1 MVSLRDVNWLSRRLR
16 LLMSSEAAV
25 LAADMSSLAAR
36 VTALE
41 MIALSLDA
49 RLDTI
54 EANYLKRV
62 ALPDWPI
69 TISAGG
75 IALSLGARTYNQTI
89 SAGLGVQPGDDIYVS
104 PSAAVPAGFLVGNAS
119 AVSTTQLQIQVLNPL
134 LAIGAS

>member
-25 LAADMSSLAAR
+25 LASDMSSLAAR

-54 EANYLKRV
+54 EANYLKRI
-62 ALPDWPI
+62 ALPDLADHDFSRWNC
-69 TISAGG
+69 A
-75 IALSLGARTYNQTI
+75 IAWRSHLQS
-89 SAGLGVQPGDDIYVS
+89 DDIVRARR
-104 PSAAVPAGFLVGNAS
+104 AARR
-119 AVSTTQLQIQVLNPL
+119 
-134 LAIGAS
+134 